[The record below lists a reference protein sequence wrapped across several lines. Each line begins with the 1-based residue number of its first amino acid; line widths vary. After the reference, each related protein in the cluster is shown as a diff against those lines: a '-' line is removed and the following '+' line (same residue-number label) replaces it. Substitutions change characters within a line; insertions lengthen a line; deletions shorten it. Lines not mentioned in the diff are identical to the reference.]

1 MEMDFTKV
9 MHTRQTIRSF
19 QKFELSQGQIEL
31 MLQAGQNAPISRG
44 RFEDYHITVI
54 KTPEILAAITS
65 AAKEVTGNSDQDPLY
80 GAPAFFVVSVK
91 EPAKPGSIA
100 SAAAIVE
107 NMHLQATAE
116 LLGSCFVMGL
126 MMNGTLDA
134 EGIRDKIQI
143 PEGFTPVAGMLAG
156 YPHGYLHDRPG
167 TLDKIASNIV
177 E

>member
-1 MEMDFTKV
+1 MDFMKV
-9 MHTRQTIRSF
+9 MHTRQTTRSF
-19 QKFELSQGQIEL
+19 QTFKLSQGQVEL
-31 MLQAGQNAPISRG
+31 MLQAGQNAPISRS

-54 KTPEILAAITS
+54 KNPEILEAITD
-65 AAKEVTGNSDQDPLY
+65 AAKEATGNVDKDPLY

-126 MMNGTLDA
+126 MMDGTLDA
-134 EGIRDKIQI
+134 AGIREKMQI
-143 PEGFTPVAGMLAG
+143 PEGFTPVAGMVAG
-156 YPHGYLHDRPG
+156 YPHGYLHDRPR
-167 TLDKIASNIV
+167 TLGKIASNIV

>member
-1 MEMDFTKV
+1 MDFTKV
-9 MHTRQTIRSF
+9 MHTRQTTRSF
-19 QKFELSQGQIEL
+19 QKFELSQGQVEL

-44 RFEDYHITVI
+44 RFEDYHITAV
-54 KTPEILAAITS
+54 KNAEILAAITNS
-65 AAKEVTGNSDQDPLY
+65 YKEVTGDPGKDPLY

-126 MMNGTLDA
+126 ISNGTLDA
-134 EGIRDKIQI
+134 DGIHEKMGI
-143 PEGFTPVAGMLAG
+143 PEGFTPVAGMIAG
-156 YPHGYLHDRPG
+156 YPHGYLHERPH
-167 TLDKIASNIV
+167 TLDKIACNIV
-177 E
+177 D

>member
-1 MEMDFTKV
+1 MDFTKV
-9 MHTRQTIRSF
+9 MHTRQTTRSF
-19 QKFELSQGQIEL
+19 QKFALSQGQVEL

-54 KTPEILAAITS
+54 KNPEILAAITS
-65 AAKEVTGNSDQDPLY
+65 AAQEVTGNADKDPLY
-80 GAPAFFVVSVK
+80 GAPAFFVVSAK

-126 MMNGTLDA
+126 MMNGTLDV
-134 EGIRDKIQI
+134 EEIREKMQI

-156 YPHGYLHDRPG
+156 YPHGYLHDRPR
-167 TLDKIASNIV
+167 TLEKIGSNIV

>member
-1 MEMDFTKV
+1 MDFTKV
-9 MHTRQTIRSF
+9 MHTRQTTRSF

-54 KTPEILAAITS
+54 KNPEILAAITS
-65 AAKEVTGNSDQDPLY
+65 AAKEVTRNSDQDPLY

-91 EPAKPGSIA
+91 EPAKPGSVA